1 MMKPSRHLTAILQ
14 ALFVSFLWST
24 SWVLIKFTLQDIPP
38 LIFAGLRYTLAAVF
52 LLPGLIKNKAQV
64 KAFSKKD
71 WKQLILLGIIFYAL
85 AQGGMFL
92 ALNNLEAITLSLLLN
107 FSAVVVALLSAF
119 AVREIPTKL
128 QWLGIVIFLGG
139 VLVYFYPFTG
149 MGGRWPGFVFA
160 GVAVVSYSIATLMG
174 RSINREKLAKPVVI
188 TGVSMGIGG
197 VMMLG
202 AGLAFEE
209 FTGLTL
215 TNLAVILWLAAVNTA
230 FAFSLWNHSLQTLS
244 AVEASLINN
253 TMLIQIAVLAWIFL
267 DETLIFADLIGLG
280 IAALG
285 VILAHLKP
293 RRKPVL
299 PET

>member
-1 MMKPSRHLTAILQ
+1 MKPSKHFRAILQ

-38 LIFAGLRYTLAAVF
+38 LTFAGLRYTLAAVF
-52 LLPGLIKNKAQV
+52 LLPGLIRNETQIKT
-64 KAFSKKD
+64 FSKKD

-92 ALNNLEAITLSLLLN
+92 ALNNLEAVTLSLLLN
-107 FSAVVVALLSAF
+107 FSAVVVALLSIF
-119 AVREIPTKL
+119 AIREIPTKL
-128 QWLGIVIFLGG
+128 QWLGIVIFMGG
-139 VLVYFYPFTG
+139 VMVYFYPFSSL
-149 MGGRWPGFVFA
+149 GGRWPGFVFA
-160 GVAVVSYSIATLMG
+160 GIAVISYSIATLMG
-174 RSINREKLAKPVVI
+174 RSINRQKLAKPVVI

-197 VMMLG
+197 ILMLV

-209 FTGLTL
+209 FPGLTL

-230 FAFSLWNHSLQTLS
+230 FAFSLWNRSLQTLS

-253 TMLIQIAVLAWIFL
+253 TMLIQIALLAWIFL
-267 DETLIFADLIGLG
+267 DETLTFADLIGLG

-285 VILAHLKP
+285 VLLAHLKP
-293 RRKPVL
+293 RQKPVL